1 MFIHHVWYSDKHIK
15 ALTACSISTIVQQ
28 GMKYNVNFFGTQQ
41 VIRLGPV
48 TEVWKVL
55 LYTMGS
61 LKNAV

>member
-1 MFIHHVWYSDKHIK
+1 
-15 ALTACSISTIVQQ
+15 
-28 GMKYNVNFFGTQQ
+28 MKYNVNFFGTQQ

-61 LKNAV
+61 LKMLSRYAITQGGCFLSQINGPI